1 MKTVIGRLLLIL
13 TLCAFLAAMTFGI
26 VKRQTYKDTLKQE
39 DYLDQLLVGALWEE
53 YLEHQCTNI
62 QQSLPDAP
70 IILRV
75 EAVGEIEHL
84 FGVDRQRVM
93 IREIYAGEGLT
104 AGEEVY
110 LFSGKWQLSLDGYYD
125 SLERG
130 YVNILEVGTE
140 YLVFAEEVLKDLRG
154 DLSAIRMHDQEI
166 LISPVFCYEECQNV
180 IVPVIGDTTFVPY
193 KDVKNNEFFVTSE
206 KVLEMME
213 ELKSKMLSLYPR
225 GE

>member
-13 TLCAFLAAMTFGI
+13 TLCVFFAAMAFGI

-53 YLEHQCTNI
+53 YLEHQCANI
-62 QQSLPDAP
+62 QQSLPEAP

-75 EAVGEIEHL
+75 ETVGEIEHL
-84 FGVDRQRVM
+84 FGVDRQRVV
-93 IREIYAGEGLT
+93 IRQVYAGEGLE
-104 AGEEVY
+104 AGEEYY

-130 YVNILEVGTE
+130 LVNILEVGTE
-140 YLVFAEEVLKDLRG
+140 YLIFAEEVLEDLEG
-154 DLSAIRMHDQEI
+154 DLSAVKTYDDFTIC
-166 LISPVFCYEECQNV
+166 PVFCYEERQNA
-180 IVPVIGDTTFVPY
+180 IIPVLGDTTFVPY

>member
-13 TLCAFLAAMTFGI
+13 TLCAFLAAMAFGI

-53 YLEHQCTNI
+53 YLERQCANI
-62 QQSLPDAP
+62 QQSLPNAP

-75 EAVGEIEHL
+75 ETVGEIEHL
-84 FGVDRQRVM
+84 FGVDRQRVV
-93 IREIYAGEGLT
+93 IRQVYAGEGLE
-104 AGEEVY
+104 AGEEYY

-130 YVNILEVGTE
+130 FVNILEVGTE
-140 YLVFAEEVLKDLRG
+140 YLVFAEEVLEDLEG
-154 DLSAIRMHDQEI
+154 DLSAVKTYNDFTID
-166 LISPVFCYEECQNV
+166 PVFCYEERQNV
-180 IVPVIGDTTFVPY
+180 IAPTIDDDTTFVFY
-193 KDVKNNEFFVTSE
+193 KDVRNNEFFVTSE

-225 GE
+225 S